1 MQKLFNDPA
10 LASLLFDSKW
20 MMTEDAKQALLAQL
34 SLSNSIELP
43 DYEKESCD
51 LMDIISSEVNVE
63 ANLTRDF
70 HETTI
75 PSGSIA
81 YHRVFG
87 TILADTRWSWYF
99 STKQYEAD
107 LLAADANP
115 QIIAH
120 FEHMSTGGG
129 EAWYLDRLFETK
141 MKLKKPVVTLYE
153 KRACS
158 AGLYISAPSKK
169 RYALTQNC
177 IIGSLGTMVSF
188 WNIIPYYEKL
198 GLIQI
203 EEYATKSDLK
213 NKLFKDLINGKPEEY
228 KKKELDPLQEQF
240 ESHVRTAIT
249 AIGKLPEDH
258 ESVRGATFD
267 TPHAVEIGLSDGV
280 ATLNEALAEA
290 QRLGNE
296 YSGKASKQNKALSLI
311 S

>member
-1 MQKLFNDPA
+1 MQKLFNNSQIA
-10 LASLLFDSKW
+10 RLLFDSKW
-20 MMTEDAKQALLAQL
+20 MMAEEDKQAFLAQL
-34 SLSNSIELP
+34 SLSTSEDLP
-43 DYEKESCD
+43 EYEKESLD
-51 LMDIISSEVNVE
+51 LMEIISSEINVE

-129 EAWYLDRLFETK
+129 EAWYLDRLWETK
-141 MKLKKPVVTLYE
+141 MKLKKPVITLYE
-153 KRACS
+153 KRCCS
-158 AGLYISAPSKK
+158 AGLYIAAPSAK
-169 RYALTQNC
+169 RFAITQNC
-177 IIGSLGTMVSF
+177 IIGSLGAMVSF
-188 WNIIPYYEKL
+188 WNILPYYKKL
-198 GLIQI
+198 GFEWI
-203 EEYATKSDLK
+203 EEYANKSDLK
-213 NKLFKDLINGKPEEY
+213 NKLFRDLRDGKPEEY

-240 ESHVRTAIT
+240 EEHVRTAIPS
-249 AIGKLPEDH
+249 IGKLPEDH

-267 TPHAVEIGLSDGV
+267 TPHAVEIGLTDGV
-280 ATLNEALAEA
+280 ATFNEALTEA
-290 QRLGNE
+290 YRLGNE
-296 YSGKASKQNKALSLI
+296 YASKVKAQNKALSLI